1 MASENID
8 LVSSSDTEDSSD
20 SDDDLLSAPSLR
32 ERMLAR
38 VAAEQASAGG
48 VSASSGDGDALAG
61 EQGWCATDAT
71 SAVQVR
77 WLWHSGRQGSA
88 AQWSTYSSA
97 EGKQVEEAYGRF
109 VCAPDKRTV
118 ASCDIAI
125 GSRAYVID
133 FERLTQAPAREPERT
148 RKIRREQRSAPRA
161 EVSPADEPGV
171 AAAIPAAASEL
182 GVAPSRPKVA
192 VSAAV
197 ARALDVGSGTTQTA
211 AARHSAELTRS
222 REQAQLV
229 DTSSGDDDET
239 DADIYGPPADTEPRG
254 GAVQRDHMSQTR
266 ASPSDT
272 ETASPHLRARVGPPI
287 MLSAAQD

>member
-48 VSASSGDGDALAG
+48 VSAGSGDGDALAG

-88 AQWSTYSSA
+88 VQWSTYSSA

-109 VCAPDKRTV
+109 VCAPDKRAV

-125 GSRAYVID
+125 GRRAYVID
-133 FERLTQAPAREPERT
+133 FERLTQAPAREPERNPVA
-148 RKIRREQRSAPRA
+148 RSA
-161 EVSPADEPGV
+161 
-171 AAAIPAAASEL
+171 
-182 GVAPSRPKVA
+182 
-192 VSAAV
+192 
-197 ARALDVGSGTTQTA
+197 Q
-211 AARHSAELTRS
+211 
-222 REQAQLV
+222 
-229 DTSSGDDDET
+229 
-239 DADIYGPPADTEPRG
+239 
-254 GAVQRDHMSQTR
+254 
-266 ASPSDT
+266 
-272 ETASPHLRARVGPPI
+272 
-287 MLSAAQD
+287 